1 MAHAVTICLYELRVI
16 LSEQSKK
23 VRCIDTNNTPIG
35 EIVNL
40 TQHFLD
46 VMEEVDFI
54 NNNKIKYTKMRLL
67 NLFKRNIK
75 ETSEIKM
82 LRGFLS
88 AIQKKNL

>member
-1 MAHAVTICLYELRVI
+1 MKYH
-16 LSEQSKK
+16 SKK
-23 VRCIDTNNTPIG
+23 DQYIDTNNTPIG

-88 AIQKKNL
+88 AIQKKNS